1 MGTLLPAFFLGG
13 GGSARRGSPPPHVPM
28 GLPSEPG
35 PGRGHPQHGAPQHQW
50 GVQAGCQHPHRALS
64 GPSRPQ
70 EGSLMGAARLRGQQR
85 GGGRACPLRPA
96 DSGAQSGLAPGM
108 LGSEPCPAPPVGS
121 GGPPRP
127 IFTFQEGSTMAEKT
141 SPGPGG
147 GITPLQQMLA
157 SGTGAILTSL
167 FVTPLD
173 VVKIR
178 LQAQRT
184 PFSKGKCFLYCNG
197 LMDHLYVCQNGPGC
211 TAWYKAPPP
220 ARFTGTLDAFVKITR
235 YEGIRSLWS
244 GLPPTLVMAVP
255 ATVIYFTAYDQLRDY
270 LHARTGSRGHHIP
283 LLAGALARREYPR
296 VISPLELIRTKM
308 QSRQL
313 SYRELRVCIQSAVA
327 QDGWLSL
334 WRGWGPT
341 VLRDVPF
348 SALYWFNYELVREW
362 LCAQAR
368 LDEATFMI
376 SFASGAIS
384 GTVAAVLTLPFDV
397 VKTQR
402 QIELGGSEMHPVAA
416 SKPSST
422 WLLMRRIRAE
432 SGTRG
437 LFAGEAVTPPH
448 PFLGEFWG
456 APGVIV
462 GLTALS
468 LQGSCPVS
476 LRWPPPVPS

>member
-1 MGTLLPAFFLGG
+1 
-13 GGSARRGSPPPHVPM
+13 
-28 GLPSEPG
+28 
-35 PGRGHPQHGAPQHQW
+35 
-50 GVQAGCQHPHRALS
+50 
-64 GPSRPQ
+64 
-70 EGSLMGAARLRGQQR
+70 
-85 GGGRACPLRPA
+85 
-96 DSGAQSGLAPGM
+96 
-108 LGSEPCPAPPVGS
+108 
-121 GGPPRP
+121 
-127 IFTFQEGSTMAEKT
+127 MAEKM
-141 SPGPGG
+141 SPSPGG

-167 FVTPLD
+167 FGERGGVGISVGGWHRGVSWLRAGVFVVTPLD

-184 PFSKGKCFLYCNG
+184 PFSKGSPVSWPLFPASGKCFLYCNG
-197 LMDHLYVCQNGPGC
+197 LMDHLYVCQNGNGC
-211 TAWYKAPPP
+211 TAWYKAPGH
-220 ARFTGTLDAFVKITR
+220 FTGTLDAFVKITR
-235 YEGIRSLWS
+235 HEGIRSLWS

-255 ATVIYFTAYDQLRDY
+255 ATVIYFTTYDQLRDY
-270 LHARTGSRGHHIP
+270 LHTRMGMGSWSHYIP
-283 LLAGALARREYPR
+283 LLAGALARLGAVT

-308 QSRQL
+308 QSQQL

-348 SALYWFNYELVREW
+348 SALYWFNYELVRTW
-362 LCAQAR
+362 LCRQAW
-368 LDEATFMI
+368 LDGATFTV

-402 QIELGGSEMHPVAA
+402 QIELGDSEVHPVTS

-422 WLLMRRIRAE
+422 WLLMQRIRAE

-437 LFAGEAVTPPH
+437 LFAG
-448 PFLGEFWG
+448 FLPRVIKVAPACAIMISTYEFG
-456 APGVIV
+456 KSFFQKLNQEQQLR
-462 GLTALS
+462 GL
-468 LQGSCPVS
+468 
-476 LRWPPPVPS
+476 

>member
-1 MGTLLPAFFLGG
+1 MPIAWPEVGRLSSHRWSRDAGG
-13 GGSARRGSPPPHVPM
+13 DPWGAVAHPWAETSPHR
-28 GLPSEPG
+28 E
-35 PGRGHPQHGAPQHQW
+35 HPQPPASLCRVLQGAS
-50 GVQAGCQHPHRALS
+50 A
-64 GPSRPQ
+64 
-70 EGSLMGAARLRGQQR
+70 
-85 GGGRACPLRPA
+85 
-96 DSGAQSGLAPGM
+96 
-108 LGSEPCPAPPVGS
+108 
-121 GGPPRP
+121 
-127 IFTFQEGSTMAEKT
+127 MAEKT
-141 SPGPGG
+141 LPSPSG

-184 PFSKGKCFLYCNG
+184 PFSKALPAQSVPWGAQQATWKCFLYCNG
-197 LMDHLYVCQNGPGC
+197 LMDHLYVCQNGNGC
-211 TAWYKAPPP
+211 TAWYKAPT
-220 ARFTGTLDAFVKITR
+220 RFSGTLVGATGTSRDAFVKITR

-255 ATVIYFTAYDQLRDY
+255 ATVIYFTTYDQLRDY
-270 LHARTGSRGHHIP
+270 LQARTGSRGHHIP
-283 LLAGALARREYPR
+283 LLAGALARLGAVT

-313 SYRELRVCIQSAVA
+313 SYRELGVCIQSAVA

-362 LCAQAR
+362 LCRQAR
-368 LDEATFMI
+368 LEEATFMI
-376 SFASGAIS
+376 SFTSGAIS

-402 QIELGGSEMHPVAA
+402 QIELGDSEVHPVAT

-437 LFAGEAVTPPH
+437 LFAG
-448 PFLGEFWG
+448 FLPRVIKVAPACAIMISTYEFG
-456 APGVIV
+456 KTFFQKLNQERRLPG
-462 GLTALS
+462 L
-468 LQGSCPVS
+468 
-476 LRWPPPVPS
+476 